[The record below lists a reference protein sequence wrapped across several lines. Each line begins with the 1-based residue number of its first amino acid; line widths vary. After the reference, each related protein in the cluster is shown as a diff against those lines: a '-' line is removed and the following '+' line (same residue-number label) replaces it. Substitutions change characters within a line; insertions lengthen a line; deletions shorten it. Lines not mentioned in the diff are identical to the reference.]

1 MQVQVE
7 GQLAEA
13 RAACLS
19 LQDSQ
24 ARKKGS
30 LVFRLIRG
38 GLSILAAALA
48 LQQVWALLLQQVAPC
63 MPAKVY
69 SSCCLWQVVL
79 CELHGRSSSLRGCLV
94 IKCLR

>member
-38 GLSILAAALA
+38 GPLHTGSRPGPAAGLGSAAAASCSLHA
-48 LQQVWALLLQQVAPC
+48 CQGLQQLLPVASGALRAARQ
-63 MPAKVY
+63 K
-69 SSCCLWQVVL
+69 
-79 CELHGRSSSLRGCLV
+79 
-94 IKCLR
+94 